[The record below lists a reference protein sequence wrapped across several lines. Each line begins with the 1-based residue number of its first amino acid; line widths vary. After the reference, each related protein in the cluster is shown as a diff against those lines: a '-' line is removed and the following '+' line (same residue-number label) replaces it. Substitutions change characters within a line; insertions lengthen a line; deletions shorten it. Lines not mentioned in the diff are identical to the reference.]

1 MRVKNIAQPR
11 VRTRARDLTWP
22 GHGRFQGVLKPTL
35 RVFAAWRPCVN
46 PPGFQKGISRKDAK
60 SQRIA
65 KPKHRDQPAKRALVC
80 PTDFTDNA
88 FSMPPQLTI
97 VVPAYNE
104 AARLGLSLAKTLEYL
119 NQNFES
125 SELIVV
131 DDGSTDDTAG
141 VAEKAMAESGAVSTR
156 VIRYE
161 PNRGKGYA
169 VRVGLLAA
177 QADVVLFTDADLST
191 PITET
196 PKLVDP
202 IRSGEFD
209 VTFGSRALDR
219 SLIGVHQP
227 WRREQGG
234 RLFNLIVR
242 AATGLPFW
250 DTQCGFKAFR
260 MSVCRPLIESVQI
273 ERFGF
278 DVELIYVAHLAGLR
292 LSEIPV
298 RWNND
303 AASKVSVVR
312 DSFRMVDEVLRIRS
326 AASRGDYD
334 AAIEAVKKLTT
345 EDIEK
350 KSKGARAKS

>member
-1 MRVKNIAQPR
+1 
-11 VRTRARDLTWP
+11 
-22 GHGRFQGVLKPTL
+22 
-35 RVFAAWRPCVN
+35 
-46 PPGFQKGISRKDAK
+46 
-60 SQRIA
+60 
-65 KPKHRDQPAKRALVC
+65 
-80 PTDFTDNA
+80 
-88 FSMPPQLTI
+88 MPPQLTI

-104 AARLGLSLAKTLEYL
+104 AARLGRSLSRIVEYL
-119 NQNFES
+119 NEHFES
-125 SELIVV
+125 SEVIVV

-141 VAEKAMAESGAVSTR
+141 VAERAIAKSGVVSAR

-161 PNRGKGYA
+161 QNRGKGYA
-169 VRVGLLAA
+169 VRVGLLSAA
-177 QADVVLFTDADLST
+177 AEVVLFTDADLST

-202 IRSGEFD
+202 IQSGEFD

-273 ERFGF
+273 DRFGF
-278 DVELIYVAHLAGLR
+278 DVELIYVAHLAELR

-303 AASKVSVVR
+303 AASKVSVIR
-312 DSFRMVDEVLRIRS
+312 DSFRMVDEVWRIRR
-326 AASRGDYD
+326 AAARGDYD
-334 AAIEAVKKLTT
+334 AAIEA
-345 EDIEK
+345 
-350 KSKGARAKS
+350 ARAAATQDVPRAVTA